1 MRKIPIFAAA
11 ILGTIATIIGISRYV
26 SKDHVE
32 EIQTTK
38 SVTANDELSEVRQLL
53 DDGDTSK
60 ALKIIHSHESELEYN
75 SEKGKKWVDLFVEA
89 SNATHN
95 YPQIIA
101 LFEHF
106 PKAFEKNEQAA
117 LWAANAFILSSR
129 PRDYEV
135 IRQKWKGNEKLTQ
148 EWFLVDVDYLL
159 LNNQK
164 QDAKA
169 LLQSKTFPG
178 EQDSGRLVR
187 LALLSTP
194 DDPKMAWEY
203 LTEATTKDPT
213 NADLHTY
220 RAKLLES
227 IGQTGLALEEYQT
240 AIQVAPENVFMK
252 DQLAEFYLRNGQYL
266 NAMTVWTDTLKAKT
280 LDTIWIKTLF
290 WNHVI
295 TPIQF
300 DWKNAPLPKGPLR
313 QLISYLIDLK
323 QNTFWSDK
331 NFNRI
336 TNSQKL
342 LTTQQATY
350 WLRLIDDLQHE
361 KEKEALNLLEH
372 NLFINNSWNPQLE
385 QALKQILS
393 YRQEK
398 SFAEITPSSSDSQD
412 HPQQLSTGNQYFDA
426 LIALQKEQLQAKKE
440 NVEFVVPKEMEALLK
455 SKEAIAAAFIST
467 GWYEAGLQ
475 LSLQEKLP
483 DDLPSWVALAF
494 TQAINTNR
502 GPEAAIKFAKEQK
515 ESPGLLLLLGELFTL
530 TKDPQS
536 AISTLN
542 KLSNDNSEIGLRAT
556 WLTSLIYIDQE
567 KYEDAKSMINSKKE
581 LAESLIGKETL
592 ARIALL
598 ERDTELADS
607 LYRSIEKESSE
618 AKSYLARKAFAEKD
632 WNKAKQ
638 LTQELLIEYPNNA
651 LLQDNLR
658 KISQEQEAEQV
669 FSPKK

>member
-11 ILGTIATIIGISRYV
+11 ILGTIAAVIGISRYA
-26 SKDHVE
+26 SKDNDTSNIE
-32 EIQTTK
+32 NAQK
-38 SVTANDELSEVRQLL
+38 PTASNDELSEVRQLL

-75 SEKGKKWVDLFVEA
+75 SEKGKKWVDLFIEA

-95 YPQIIA
+95 YPQIIV

-117 LWAANAFILSSR
+117 LWAANAFILSNR

-135 IRQKWKGNEKLTQ
+135 IREKWKGNEKLSQ

-194 DDPKMAWEY
+194 DDPKMAWGY

-227 IGQTGLALEEYQT
+227 IGQKGLALEEYQT
-240 AIQVAPENVFMK
+240 AIQVAPQNVFMK

-266 NAMTVWTDTLKAKT
+266 NAMTVWIDTLKTKS

-295 TPIQF
+295 TPIEF
-300 DWKNAPLPKGPLR
+300 DWKSLNPPKGPLR
-313 QLISYLIDLK
+313 QLITYLIDLK
-323 QNTFWSDK
+323 PNVFWSDK
-331 NFNRI
+331 NFNRL

-372 NLFINNSWNPQLE
+372 NIFITDSWNPLLE

-393 YRQEK
+393 YRQQN
-398 SFAEITPSSSDSQD
+398 SFGENVMARNPKDSSERV
-412 HPQQLSTGNQYFDA
+412 STGNQYFDA
-426 LIALQKEQLQAKKE
+426 LNNLQIEQDQAKREGKNFE
-440 NVEFVVPKEMEALLK
+440 APKDMQALLN
-455 SKEAIAAAFIST
+455 SKEAVAAAFIST
-467 GWYEAGLQ
+467 GWNEAGLQ
-475 LSLQEKLP
+475 LSPQEAFP
-483 DDLPSWVALAF
+483 EDFPSWMALSY
-494 TQAINTNR
+494 TQAINTNK

-515 ESPGLLLLLGELFTL
+515 ESPALLLFLGELYTL
-530 TKDPQS
+530 AKDPDS
-536 AISTLN
+536 ALTALK
-542 KLSNDNSEIGLRAT
+542 KLVNDKSEIGIRAA
-556 WLTSLIYIDQE
+556 WLTSLIYIDQK
-567 KYEDAKSMINSKKE
+567 KYEDAKETISSNKE
-581 LAESLIGKETL
+581 LSESLIGKETL

-598 ERDTELADS
+598 EGDTELAS
-607 LYRSIEKESSE
+607 NLYRSIEKESSE
-618 AKSYLARKAFAEKD
+618 AKSYLARKAFAERD
-632 WNKAKQ
+632 WNKAKE
-638 LTQELLIEYPNNA
+638 LTQQLLIEYPNNT
-651 LLQDNLR
+651 LLQDNLK
-658 KISQEQEAEQV
+658 KIIQEQDAEQI
-669 FSPKK
+669 FSPK